1 MVKDL
6 CGHATVGLLVVV
18 GLLVEGAAPS
28 HAWSRIGGMGGGG
41 QHASVGRSQ
50 AVGGSRVFV
59 NNRVVVSSRVFVNN
73 RVVVGSRVF
82 VGLRACCFGPR
93 VFFGFG
99 VGFPFWY
106 PYPYAY
112 PYPVYVPPAVVEPS
126 PPVYVQQQPQPQ
138 YQTQVQSQ
146 YWYYCPTSQTYYPY
160 VKECASGWLQVVP
173 QTSPPPPT
181 GAPR

>member
-1 MVKDL
+1 MRERAYGPLGIGSLVVM
-6 CGHATVGLLVVV
+6 ALLVSSV
-18 GLLVEGAAPS
+18 APGQ
-28 HAWSRIGGMGGGG
+28 AWSGGGG
-41 QHASVGRSQ
+41 GMHGGGGGGTWHGG
-50 AVGGSRVFV
+50 GGSWH
-59 NNRVVVSSRVFVNN
+59 
-73 RVVVGSRVF
+73 G
-82 VGLRACCFGPR
+82 GWHGHGCCFGPR